1 MIFAAKNSMNDFRYA
16 FRQLRK
22 SPGFTLVAVLT
33 LALGIGANTAIF
45 SVIYAV
51 LLRPLPYPAA
61 DRLAIVTETD
71 ANQPQISVSFP
82 DYVDWKRD
90 NTSFEE
96 IAISR
101 RESFNLS
108 GLQGR
113 APEQISG
120 AIVTANFFKVIG
132 LTPQLGRVFTA
143 EEDRVGGPLLAV
155 ISDRLWQRIFARDPN
170 VLGRAV
176 NFGNQPYTVIGV
188 MPPEM
193 SSPRTV
199 EVWFPVMRRTD
210 DLAWQT
216 RDNHPGLFGWARLK
230 NGVTMEKALAE
241 LKQIAA
247 RLSKQYP
254 DSNASVSVTVTPLL
268 ENQVGEYRASLALL
282 LGAVALVLLI
292 ACANLAN
299 LLAGRGATR
308 AREFAVRA
316 AVGASRW
323 QIIRQLLIESV
334 VLALLGGS
342 LGLGLA
348 AWGRDLLIALSPTD
362 VPRFQD
368 LPLNGWVL
376 VFTLALSCVSA
387 LLFGLWPAWHASRT
401 DIQLAL
407 KSGGYAS
414 SETPG
419 ARRSRDLLVIAEVAL
434 TLMLLSSAG
443 LVLKSFA
450 KARGL
455 GLGFDPHLLLSA
467 RVDLPEPTYSDP
479 SKLLNFSDRLMEKL
493 SALPGVES
501 TALASNPP
509 LMTGWQTSFLPEG
522 EPEPKPGQM
531 PSAEM
536 SVVTPNFFHTLKTP
550 LLRGRTFEAGDTKE
564 VAPVMIIDQLLA
576 DRYFPGQSAVG
587 KRIRMS
593 TGEKGAK
600 EYRTIVGVVPHLKVY
615 GFDEVTVLPQAYL
628 PMTQQPQT
636 GLVVLL
642 RTSLAPKSFEKPV
655 REIVASLDP
664 AQPAFE
670 FRTMQER
677 VEETWATPRLMS
689 FLLLCFAVLA
699 LTLAVVGLYGV
710 MAFHGLRRM
719 REIGV
724 RLALGAMPSQIRAM
738 MLRQGMRLLGS
749 GLILGFVGA
758 FAVSRVIRSLL
769 FGVSANDPLI
779 YAVVSLVLACAA
791 FLACWVPARRASRV
805 DPMITL
811 RAE

>member
-1 MIFAAKNSMNDFRYA
+1 MKDLRFAL
-16 FRQLRK
+16 RQLRK
-22 SPGFTLVAVLT
+22 SPGFTFVAVLT

-51 LLRPLPYPAA
+51 LLRPLPYPEA
-61 DRLAIVTETD
+61 DKITILTESD

-108 GLQGR
+108 GLEGR

-132 LTPQLGRVFTA
+132 LKPQLGRVFTA

-170 VLGRAV
+170 VLGRVV

-193 SSPRTV
+193 FSPRTA
-199 EVWFPVMRRTD
+199 EVWFPLMRRTD
-210 DLAWQT
+210 DPAWQT

-230 NGVTMEKALAE
+230 QGVTLETAQAE

-247 RLSKQYP
+247 RLAKQYP
-254 DSNASVSVTVTPLL
+254 DSNSKVGVNATPLL
-268 ENQVGEYRASLALL
+268 ENQVGDYRASLSLL

-299 LLAGRGATR
+299 LLAARGAAR
-308 AREFAVRA
+308 AREFAIRA

-323 QIIRQLLIESV
+323 QIIRQLLLESM
-334 VLALLGGS
+334 VLAVLGG
-342 LGLGLA
+342 GLGLCFA
-348 AWGRDLLIALSPTD
+348 AWGRDLLVALSPPG
-362 VPRFQD
+362 VSRFEG
-368 LPLNGWVL
+368 LALNGWVL
-376 VFTLALSCVSA
+376 AFTLALSFASS
-387 LLFGLWPAWHASRT
+387 LLFGLWPAWHTSRT

-407 KSGGYAS
+407 KSGGYGS
-414 SETPG
+414 SEAPG
-419 ARRSRDLLVIAEVAL
+419 ARRSRDLLVIGEVAI
-434 TLMLLSSAG
+434 TLMLLSAAG

-450 KARGL
+450 NARGL

-479 SKLLNFSDRLMEKL
+479 SKLLNFSAALQEKL
-493 SALPGVES
+493 SALPGVEN
-501 TALASNPP
+501 AAIASNPP

-522 EPEPKPGQM
+522 APEPKPGQL

-536 SVVTPNFFHTLKTP
+536 AVITANYFQTLKTS
-550 LLRGRTFEAGDTKE
+550 LLQGRSFEAHDTKDA
-564 VAPVMIIDQLLA
+564 APVMIVDRLMA
-576 DRYFPGQSAVG
+576 DRYFPGESAIG

-593 TGEKGAK
+593 TGEQGAR

-615 GFDEVTVLPQAYL
+615 GFEEVTTLPQAYL

-636 GLVVLL
+636 DLVVLL
-642 RTSLAPKSFEKPV
+642 RTSLPPKSFEKPV
-655 REIVASLDP
+655 RQIVAALDP

-670 FRTMQER
+670 FMTMQER

-689 FLLLCFAVLA
+689 FLLVCFAALA

-710 MAFHGLRRM
+710 MAFHGLHRM

-724 RLALGAMPSQIRAM
+724 RLALGAMPAQIRAM
-738 MLRQGMRLLGS
+738 MLRQGMRLLGT
-749 GLILGFVGA
+749 GLLLGFAGA
-758 FAVSRVIRSLL
+758 FLAARVIQSLL
-769 FGVSANDPLI
+769 FSVSASDPLI
-779 YAVVSLVLACAA
+779 YATVTLVLACAA
-791 FLACWVPARRASRV
+791 LLACWIPARRASRV
-805 DPMITL
+805 NPMITL